1 MADEQKAEPKA
12 PPSQGVSQF
21 VINATPVEIMITAG
35 VSRMVPHTNGTMT
48 RAVEWL
54 VTLAISPIAAKQ
66 LADGLTDTIQRYEKH
81 FGKIP
86 VDPDFKLLPARSDGP
101 PRQQRE
107 LK

>member
-35 VSRMVPHTNGTMT
+35 VSRMVPHTSGTMS

-86 VDPDFKLLPARSDGP
+86 VDPDYKHHEARSGGP
-101 PRQQRE
+101 PRQQLE